1 MANSNWPNQ
10 IKTKLIYRKGRKGR
24 KGAKAAKRWQLA
36 IRQIW
41 FTTSTFKGC
50 GEVF

>member
-1 MANSNWPNQ
+1 MANSNWQIAISQTKSKPNSFTA
-10 IKTKLIYRKGRKGR
+10 KV
-24 KGAKAAKRWQLA
+24 AKAAKRWQLA